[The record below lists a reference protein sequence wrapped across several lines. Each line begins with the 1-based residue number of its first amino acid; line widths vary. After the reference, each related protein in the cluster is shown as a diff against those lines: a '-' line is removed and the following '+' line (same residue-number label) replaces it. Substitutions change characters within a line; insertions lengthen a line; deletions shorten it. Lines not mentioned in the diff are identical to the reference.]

1 MFSPKAEMQDVA
13 RSSQGSLK
21 QVSGAG
27 RICVSFRSLSRR
39 GAGAHAKLVVRNC
52 NVAQDFAAIAFG
64 KNPALSCGRF
74 SAISTPMSD
83 DPGSPVRKL
92 GKHGGPRVRGQG
104 YAKAAD
110 VTLPRQRGHSR
121 QYILARLERE
131 GFDDWLAAIESGKLS
146 AYAAAV
152 ELGWVKRPPTQ
163 RGQNS
168 NQAKRRRF
176 NVQALIG

>member
-1 MFSPKAEMQDVA
+1 MGDD
-13 RSSQGSLK
+13 L
-21 QVSGAG
+21 
-27 RICVSFRSLSRR
+27 
-39 GAGAHAKLVVRNC
+39 
-52 NVAQDFAAIAFG
+52 
-64 KNPALSCGRF
+64 
-74 SAISTPMSD
+74 TP
-83 DPGSPVRKL
+83 PTRKL
-92 GKHGGPRVRGQG
+92 GKHGGHRVRGQG
-104 YAKAAD
+104 YAKEGD

-121 QYILARLERE
+121 EYILARLERE
-131 GFDDWLAAIESGKLS
+131 GHTDWLAAIESGKLS

>member
-1 MFSPKAEMQDVA
+1 VGFHGVGG
-13 RSSQGSLK
+13 RSIFGCSALG
-21 QVSGAG
+21 
-27 RICVSFRSLSRR
+27 R
-39 GAGAHAKLVVRNC
+39 GAPGHAKKVVRNG
-52 NVAQDFAAIAFG
+52 NLARDFCCHCIRKKSG
-64 KNPALSCGRF
+64 IILRSIQR
-74 SAISTPMSD
+74 ISTQMPD
-83 DPGSPVRKL
+83 DPASPVRKL

-104 YAKAAD
+104 YAKAGD

-121 QYILARLERE
+121 EYILSRLERE
-131 GFDDWLAAIESGKLS
+131 GHTDWIAAIESGRLS

-163 RGQNS
+163 RQNS